1 MSSAVASRYIARSW
15 RSLKPRTATEKIEGM
30 ESVKQTQK
38 KYGSRAIWIAIGA
51 GFGLFLAGYKPVG
64 KGLVLGAIF
73 SVINFVLIGQALPLR
88 IGYSKGKTFFLALG
102 SIFCRYALMAVPI
115 IVAVKFEQFDLV
127 GAILG
132 LFMIQF
138 VIMADHVLK
147 LVSSN
152 WNKKV

>member
-1 MSSAVASRYIARSW
+1 
-15 RSLKPRTATEKIEGM
+15 M

-38 KYGSRAIWIAIGA
+38 KYGSRAIWIAIVV
-51 GFGLFLAGYKPVG
+51 GFCFFLAGYKPVG
-64 KGLVLGAIF
+64 KGLVLGTIF

-88 IGYSKGKTFFLALG
+88 IGKSKGKVFFLSLG
-102 SIFCRYALMAVPI
+102 SIFCRYILMAVPI

-138 VIMADHVLK
+138 VILADHIFK
-147 LVSSN
+147 LVSS
-152 WNKKV
+152 WPNKKA